1 MDKATLDILLSLAK
15 PLAIFRKELV
25 DNGVPE
31 SEATKITLEVF
42 GFSRAAREERESPV
56 NPGVV
61 KH

>member
-15 PLAIFRKELV
+15 PLSLFRKELV

-31 SEATKITLEVF
+31 SEATTITLEVF
-42 GFSRAAREERESPV
+42 GFRKYKQESESPI
-56 NPGVV
+56 PGVTV